1 MKLGHWLNSLSLFD
15 HLLLLLLFLVRVY
28 FSKLTLEAL
37 REFYRKKTNDS
48 PYMVKYRITPLALLS
63 LGIFYTVILV
73 KIMSRLFGI
82 LN

>member
-15 HLLLLLLFLVRVY
+15 HLLLLLLFLVGVY
-28 FSKLTLEAL
+28 FSKLTLDAL

-73 KIMSRLFGI
+73 KILSRLFGI

>member
-1 MKLGHWLNSLSLFD
+1 MNLGHWLNSLSLFD
-15 HLLLLLLFLVRVY
+15 HLLLLLLFLVGVY

-63 LGIFYTVILV
+63 LGIFYTVILI
-73 KIMSRLFGI
+73 KILSRLFGI
-82 LN
+82 LS

>member
-1 MKLGHWLNSLSLFD
+1 MKLGHWLNSLSFFD
-15 HLLLLLLFLVRVY
+15 HLQLLLLFLVGVY

-37 REFYRKKTNDS
+37 LELYRKKTNDS

-73 KIMSRLFGI
+73 KILSRLFGI

>member
-1 MKLGHWLNSLSLFD
+1 MLLFS
-15 HLLLLLLFLVRVY
+15 LLLLLLFLVGVY
-28 FSKLTLEAL
+28 FSKLTLDAL
-37 REFYRKKTNDS
+37 REFYRKITNDS

-73 KIMSRLFGI
+73 KILSRLFGI